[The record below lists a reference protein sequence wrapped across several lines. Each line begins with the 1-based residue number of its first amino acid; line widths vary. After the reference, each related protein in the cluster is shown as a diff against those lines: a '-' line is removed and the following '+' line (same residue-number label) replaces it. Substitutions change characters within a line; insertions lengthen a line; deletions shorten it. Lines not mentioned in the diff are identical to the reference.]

1 MELKLRIEMRADEH
15 KDQALTRIAIP
26 QLAKTCDTTPD
37 SASFSDSGKP

>member
-1 MELKLRIEMRADEH
+1 MELKLRAEMRPDEN